1 MDLQPYLTASGERI
15 LKGVTGKVH
24 GGKGE
29 IFIAKAA
36 VIGIDHHL
44 MALLMAVVDELGI
57 AMSLNSIDTGT
68 EHVPS
73 SRHFS
78 GRAVDCSMIGAKG
91 GPLMPATLLN
101 RYAVRYAQYLG
112 QHGFRPYEQ
121 GPWPAVLL
129 GPART
134 SLNQTGAPH
143 IHHLHTS
150 IAAGRPSAAAEED
163 GHGAE
168 SEESFSAK
176 DEGKA
181 GGVLKQRL
189 NRADCL
195 YPALQAAAY
204 LRGAFPPPFPQPQLR
219 CIP

>member
-29 IFIAKAA
+29 IFIVRAA
-36 VIGIDHHL
+36 VIGVDRHL
-44 MALLMAVVDELGI
+44 MALLMAVVDELRI
-57 AMSLNSIDTGT
+57 AMSLNSLDTG
-68 EHVPS
+68 EHAPH

-78 GRAVDCSMIGAKG
+78 GRAADCSMIGAKG

-101 RYAVRYAQYLG
+101 RYAVRYAEFLG
-112 QHGFRPYEQ
+112 AHGMRHYEQ
-121 GPWPAVLL
+121 GPWGAVLL
-129 GPART
+129 GPVHT
-134 SLNQTGAPH
+134 SLNQTGTAH
-143 IHHLHTS
+143 VHHLHTS

-176 DEGKA
+176 EEGKA

-195 YPALQAAAY
+195 YPALQAAAFRR
-204 LRGAFPPPFPQPQLR
+204 LAFPPPFLQPKPRWSL
-219 CIP
+219 